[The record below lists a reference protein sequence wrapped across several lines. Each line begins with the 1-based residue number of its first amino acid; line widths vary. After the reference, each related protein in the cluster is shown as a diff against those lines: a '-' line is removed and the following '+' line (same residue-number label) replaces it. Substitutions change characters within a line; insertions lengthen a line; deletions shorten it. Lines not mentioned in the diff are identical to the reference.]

1 VTALLSILL
10 GLSPAAVAGD
20 DTFLGEVLPVL
31 EEHCVHCHAEPDP
44 AGQLDLERFTDAAAA
59 RDEPR
64 TWARVRAALAEGAM
78 PPESVRRRPAP
89 DELAAVLG
97 WIEATFQDLSTPQA
111 APPGRTTLRRLNRAE
126 YRWAVLDLFGV
137 DYPTDEHFPADG
149 VSLGFDV
156 IGETLSLAPVQLERL
171 LAAAEHVAE
180 RALPTSPTEQ
190 VPVQRFEPGDFEAA
204 EHHKV
209 LRSRSLFAMYA
220 NGKSTIPCTVERGG
234 EYLLRATATAKQAGR
249 HPARLVLSVDRKR
262 LGRLD
267 VEAVFPEPEDYEMR
281 LELDPGEHE
290 LGLAFINDFK
300 DEEREESEGRDRN
313 LYVASVELVGPLD
326 ALEAT
331 PFQQRFF
338 PSTMEDELG
347 AARRALARLA
357 PLVWRRPVDV
367 AELDEL
373 LALAP
378 EVASER
384 ERLRT
389 ALVALLV
396 SPHFLFRVEPEPVAG
411 ERSLTGHELATRLAA
426 FLWSS
431 VPDEELLARAAE
443 GGLRDSAGL
452 RKEVRRMLRDARA
465 SRLAQGFA
473 SGWLQLERQETSRP
487 DPARFPRFDS
497 GLWRAMRQETELF
510 FEALLRESRPVS
522 ELLGSDFTF
531 ANERL
536 AEHYGLDGV
545 RGTHMRR
552 VAVPAHLRAR
562 RGGLLGQAA
571 VLTATSHATRT
582 SPVLRGKWVL
592 EVLLATPPPPPPP
605 GVDALEDDGDAT
617 PHTSLR
623 ERLLRHRED
632 PACAVCHAPM
642 DGLGFAL
649 ENYDATGA
657 WRESDG
663 DFPVDA
669 LAELP
674 GEEPFEGPGGLRAL
688 LLRDGALLG
697 GLARHLATYALGRAL
712 ATGDRE
718 QLTRLLRD
726 LPPDPTLEELVAA
739 VCELSAFRT
748 RRAETPGVE
757 VIEAAAPSR
766 R

>member
-1 VTALLSILL
+1 MSALLSILL
-10 GLSPAAVAGD
+10 GLGPAALAGD
-20 DTFLGEVLPVL
+20 EAFLEEVLPVL
-31 EEHCVHCHAEPDP
+31 EEHCIHCHADEEP
-44 AGQLDLERFTDAAAA
+44 AGELDLERLTDPATAQG
-59 RDEPR
+59 ESR
-64 TWARVRAALAEGAM
+64 TWALVRQAITDGAM
-78 PPESVRRRPAP
+78 PPESVRSRPAP
-89 DELAAVLG
+89 EELTAVLH
-97 WIEATFQDLSTPQA
+97 WIEASFPDLTAPQA
-111 APPGRTTLRRLNRAE
+111 APPGRTTLRRLNRSE

-171 LAAAEHVAE
+171 LAAAEHVAD
-180 RALPTSPTEQ
+180 RALPASTTEQ
-190 VPVQRFEPGDFEAA
+190 VPVQRFGPGDFEAA
-204 EHHKV
+204 DHHKV
-209 LRSRSLFAMYA
+209 LSARPLFAMYA

-267 VEAVFPEPEDYEMR
+267 VEAVFPEPADYEVR

-290 LGLAFINDFK
+290 LGLAFINDYK
-300 DEEREESEGRDRN
+300 EEERDRN
-313 LYVASVELVGPLD
+313 LFVARVELVGPLD

-331 PFQQRFF
+331 PFQRRFF
-338 PSTMEDELG
+338 PTDLEEEPG
-347 AARRALARLA
+347 GARRALERLA
-357 PLVWRRPVDV
+357 PLVWRRPVD
-367 AELDEL
+367 AQELHEL
-373 LALAP
+373 TGIAP
-378 EVASER
+378 EVAPER

-396 SPHFLFRVEPEPVAG
+396 SPHFLFRVEPEPEAG
-411 ERSLTGHELATRLAA
+411 ERPLDGHELATRLAA

-443 GGLRDSAGL
+443 GGLRDPEAL
-452 RKEVRRMLRDARA
+452 RTEVRRMLRDARA

-473 SGWLQLERQETSRP
+473 SGWLQLERQEASRP
-487 DPARFPRFDS
+487 DPARFPRFDP

-510 FEALLRESRPVS
+510 FEALLREGRPVS

-552 VAVPAHLRAR
+552 VGVPADLRAR

-592 EVLLATPPPPPPP
+592 EVLLATPPPAPPP

-617 PHTSLR
+617 PRTSLR

-663 DFPVDA
+663 EFPVDA
-669 LAELP
+669 RAELP

-688 LLRDGALLG
+688 LLRDGAFLG

-718 QLTRLLRD
+718 QLTRRLRE

-748 RRAETPGVE
+748 RRAEAPGVE